1 MMTILILDDD
11 QSIRNSLKLYLT
23 EIGFNIEESHC
34 VKEAWEI
41 LKTKKIDLILC
52 DVIMPQTDGFTFL
65 SELRLNSKYSLLPVI
80 FLTARGLTQD
90 RILGY
95 KIGCDS
101 YISKPFN
108 IEELVVII
116 ENLLNRYALIRLNIE
131 KKQKN
136 SLSSNLIKRDLKE
149 NFTPREQ
156 SVLDLVVNGLMNK
169 QIAINLNISIR
180 IVEKYVS
187 RLFIKTKTQNRTE
200 LVKYALENNL
210 TELN

>member
-11 QSIRNSLKLYLT
+11 PSIRSSLKLYLT
-23 EIGFNIEESHC
+23 EIGFNIEESDC
-34 VKEAWEI
+34 VKKAWEI

-65 SELRLNSKYSLLPVI
+65 SELRLNSKYCSLPVI

-90 RILGY
+90 RIFGY

-116 ENLLNRYALIRLNIE
+116 ENVLNRYALLRLTIE

-136 SLSSNLIKRDLKE
+136 FLGSNNIKIDLKE

-156 SVLDLVVNGLMNK
+156 SVLNLVVKGLMNK
-169 QIAINLNISIR
+169 QIATNLNISIR
-180 IVEKYVS
+180 IVEKYMS

-210 TELN
+210 TE